1 MNIRKKLLLMNI
13 SIISIG
19 MFANMAHAYQPIY
32 GNDYA
37 NISAFGL
44 NENDFQKDNI
54 IQKDGNFTNINIPKP
69 KGTVNINILGAKRT
83 INLDDDEEK
92 RLNKRKRYYK
102 IQQNKKRQR
111 LEDQRQAELLRA
123 EQDALDE
130 QQAIEA
136 QAKKFEEDKRKND
149 LALQKS
155 YEQNQN
161 QRNFPSEGGFIPST
175 PPLGLP
181 RY

>member
-1 MNIRKKLLLMNI
+1 MNV

-19 MFANMAHAYQPIY
+19 MFASVANAYQPIY

-54 IQKDGNFTNINIPKP
+54 IQKDGNYTNINIPKP
-69 KGTVNINILGAKRT
+69 KGTVNINILGSKKT
-83 INLDDDEEK
+83 INLDDDEK
-92 RLNKRKRYYK
+92 NLNKRKRYYK

-111 LEDQRQAELLRA
+111 LEEQRQADFLRA
-123 EQDALDE
+123 EQDAIE
-130 QQAIEA
+130 EQQQQAIEA
-136 QAKKFEEDKRKND
+136 QAKQFEEDKRRHD
-149 LALQKS
+149 IAIQQS

-161 QRNFPSEGGFIPST
+161 QRFFSSGDGFIPST
-175 PPLGLP
+175 PPLGIP
-181 RY
+181 R